1 MLSINN
7 LIKIDE
13 FVSLLLLAV
22 AVLMMISLWLRLSR
36 VLNKGLRPRQPT

>member
-13 FVSLLLLAV
+13 FVSLWGGGGV
-22 AVLMMISLWLRLSR
+22 DDDKSL
-36 VLNKGLRPRQPT
+36 VKVIKGFK